1 MSEETTDPRL
11 IDLLSA
17 NTKSARR
24 NLLISC
30 VVGVSV
36 AKVGLIPTK
45 ISALGIEF
53 SNINKANFSY
63 LVMSACAYFLATFIG
78 YAAIDFVKRNSFIK
92 IKLLAYGIKASVH
105 GLGAGTNR
113 LHALAA
119 KIFIFIDYIA
129 PTIIASFTI
138 YWLYVAAKAI

>member
-1 MSEETTDPRL
+1 MTDPRL

-45 ISALGIEF
+45 ISALGIDF

-63 LVMSACAYFLATFIG
+63 LVMFACAYYLATFTC
-78 YAAIDFVKRNSFIK
+78 YAAIDFVKRRSFVK
-92 IKLLAYGIKASVH
+92 ANLLAYGIKASLH
-105 GLGAGTNR
+105 GLGPGTNL
-113 LHALAA
+113 LHALAE
-119 KIFIFIDYIA
+119 KIIVIIDYIA
-129 PTIIASFTI
+129 PAIISALTIH
-138 YWLYVAAKAI
+138 WLYVAAKTI

>member
-1 MSEETTDPRL
+1 MTDPRL

-30 VVGVSV
+30 IVGVSV

-53 SNINKANFSY
+53 SNINKANFNY
-63 LVMSACAYFLATFIG
+63 LVMSACAYYLATFIC
-78 YAAIDFVKRNSFIK
+78 YASIDFVKRSSYVKTN
-92 IKLLAYGIKASVH
+92 LLAYGIKASFH
-105 GLGAGTNR
+105 GLGPGTNL

-119 KIFIFIDYIA
+119 KIIIFIDYIA
-129 PTIIASFTI
+129 PAIIASLTI
-138 YWLYVAAKAI
+138 YWLYVAAKII